1 MRDTNGNDALDVMA
15 AAAEAAASAAANK
28 RRRKQTQVP
37 DQNKDQRYK
46 HNTVSRKQKH
56 WFLGRLIEEV

>member
-46 HNTVSRKQKH
+46 QNTVLLTEKKNIGSS
-56 WFLGRLIEEV
+56 GS